1 MSTNSELNT
10 FWSRTSQ
17 IVIAQLGST
26 ANGLSATEAN
36 KRLNERGTA
45 KKGSSYEIIELFFN
59 QFTSPLVLILLCA
72 ALLSFFLSDRIDAL
86 VIMAI
91 VSMSGCLG
99 FWQEWGAHDAVKKM
113 LAIVQIKANAIRD
126 GQIKEIPL
134 DQIVPGDLV
143 QLSAGDTIPGDCLI
157 VESKDLFVD
166 EATLT
171 GETYPVEKHIG
182 IAAAEAPISERGN
195 SLFKGTHV
203 VSGTAKAIVV
213 HIGDDTEFGKVS
225 QRLQAKAPETDFEQ
239 GVRKFGLF
247 LVKLT
252 LIFVVTIF
260 VINILLK
267 RPMLESFMFS
277 LALAVGLT
285 PQLLPA
291 IISVNL
297 AGGARRMAQAKVIVK
312 RLSAIESFG
321 GMNVLCSDKTGTLTE
336 GLVELEGAVNIDG
349 KPNEKVLL
357 YAYLNSSMET
367 GFVNPIDSSI
377 RNLKVQGTEGYKKLD
392 EVPYDFIRKRLSIL
406 VSKDNATLMI
416 SKGALQNVL
425 DVCNQADSGDGTC
438 RNIADVREQIL
449 NQMQDYSIRGCR
461 VLGLAYKN
469 MQADKIKAAD
479 EAGMMLAG
487 LLIFSDP
494 PKPDIDKTIQALN
507 GLGIALKIITG
518 DNRLVAQ
525 AVAKNVG
532 LGSAKIMTASDLHKV
547 SQTDLIAKVSS
558 IDVFAEVEPNQKEA
572 IIIAL
577 KKAGN
582 VVGYIGDGINDASAL
597 HAADVGISV
606 NNAVD
611 VAKEAAQLVMMEHDL
626 SVLIEG
632 VKEGRKTF
640 ANTLKYIFMATSAN
654 FGNMF
659 SMAGASLFLPF
670 LPLLP
675 KQVLLTNL
683 MADFPEMTIV
693 TDSVDPEW
701 IESPGK
707 WDLRFIR
714 WFMLVF
720 GTISSCFD
728 YLTFGVLIFIFKSGA
743 QQFRTAWIIEGVVS
757 ACLIVLV
764 VRTRKPFILS
774 RPSLPL
780 ALANL
785 AVIAATLVLPYTPL
799 KSFLA
804 VEPLPPQI
812 LGAIAV
818 IIIMYVLTAEIG
830 KRFFYHYYKVR
841 RL

>member
-1 MSTNSELNT
+1 MSTNTELDT
-10 FWSRTSQ
+10 FWSSSSQ
-17 IVIAQLGST
+17 TVVTQLDST
-26 ANGLSATEAN
+26 DSGLNAADAN
-36 KRLNERGTA
+36 KRLSAYDVATQ
-45 KKGSSYEIIELFFN
+45 GSNYEIIGLFLN

-86 VIMAI
+86 VIMTI

-113 LAIVQIKANAIRD
+113 LAIVQIKTNVIRD

-143 QLSAGDTIPGDCLI
+143 QLSAGDTVPGDCLI
-157 VESKDLFVD
+157 IESKDLFVD
-166 EATLT
+166 ESTLT
-171 GETYPVEKHIG
+171 GETYPVEKHVG
-182 IAAAEAPISERGN
+182 IAAVGAPISERSN

-203 VSGTAKAIVV
+203 VSGTVKAIVV

-225 QRLQAKAPETDFEQ
+225 QRLQAKAPETDFEE

-252 LIFVVTIF
+252 FIFVVAIF
-260 VINILLK
+260 VINVLLK

-349 KPNEKVLL
+349 KPSEKVLL

-377 RNLKVQGTEGYKKLD
+377 RNLNVQGAEGYKKLD

-406 VSKDNATLMI
+406 VSKDNTELMI
-416 SKGALQNVL
+416 SKGALQNIL
-425 DVCNQADSGDGTC
+425 DVCSQAESCDGAC
-438 RNIADVREQIL
+438 QNIADVREQIL
-449 NQMQDYSIRGCR
+449 NQMLNDSTRGCR
-461 VLGLAYKN
+461 VLGVAYKN
-469 MQADKIKAAD
+469 MQGDKIKAGD
-479 EAGMMLAG
+479 ETGMTLAG
-487 LLIFSDP
+487 LLVFSDP
-494 PKPDIDKTIQALN
+494 PKPDIDKTIQSLN
-507 GLGIALKIITG
+507 KLGIVLKIITG
-518 DNRLVAQ
+518 DNQLVAQ
-525 AVAKNVG
+525 AVAKKVG
-532 LGSAKIMTASDLHKV
+532 FASAKIMTAADLHKL
-547 SQTDLIAKVSS
+547 SQTDLIAQVSS
-558 IDVFAEVEPNQKEA
+558 VDVFAEVEPNQKEA

-611 VAKEAAQLVMMEHDL
+611 VAKEAAELVMMEHDL

-632 VKEGRKTF
+632 VKEGRMTF

-701 IESPGK
+701 VERPGK

-728 YLTFGVLIFIFKSGA
+728 YATFGVLIFIFKSGA

-785 AVIAATLVLPYTPL
+785 AVIAATLAIPYTPL
-799 KSFLA
+799 KSFLD

-818 IIIMYVLTAEIG
+818 IIVLYVLTAEIG
-830 KRFFYHYYKVR
+830 KRFFYRYYKPR
-841 RL
+841 SN